1 MLPAIPVVTRRF
13 LDGPIRQLCHEAFPS
28 GIVIP
33 LAGILGA
40 GVAESR
46 CKLERVED
54 VGVTDFGV
62 VYGSSAEKLSMKKL
76 MSSAIEPA
84 VSG

>member
-1 MLPAIPVVTRRF
+1 M
-13 LDGPIRQLCHEAFPS
+13 
-28 GIVIP
+28 
-33 LAGILGA
+33 
-40 GVAESR
+40 AESR

-54 VGVTDFGV
+54 VGVTNFGV
-62 VYGSSAEKLSMKKL
+62 VYGSSAVKLSMKKL